1 MKKFNRILTYVIT
14 ALLSAT
20 LTLILIV
27 PRVAGTSKLDQV
39 EALILSRF
47 IGEADS
53 TAMEDAAAS
62 AMVYSLGDRWSYY
75 LNAEQYAAHQ
85 EESANA
91 YVGIGVTIQPSE
103 DGTGFLVISVQE
115 NGSAMQAGVQ
125 LGDLIISAD
134 GQRVEGMTTPQ
145 LRSIIRGK
153 EGTTV
158 RLGLLRDGQELEVE
172 ITRAS
177 ILVDVVT
184 SRMLEGNIGLI
195 KIANFDSR
203 CASESIAAIE
213 SLREAGAQALIFD
226 VRNNPGGYAHELVE
240 LLDYLLPEGDLFRTV
255 DYTGKEE
262 VDRSDAAFLDM
273 PMAVLCNGDSYS
285 AAEFFAAAIQ
295 EYGAGT
301 VVGTPTCGKGYF
313 QYTYAFSDGSAIGL
327 SVGKYFTPN
336 GVSLAGVGITPDVL
350 VEVDN
355 DTAMAILSGSLEPEK
370 DPQIQAAMEVLSG
383 SPVAE

>member
-1 MKKFNRILTYVIT
+1 MKTFNRILTYVIT

-20 LTLILIV
+20 LTLVLVV
-27 PRVAGTSKLDQV
+27 PRVPGGSKLDQI

-75 LNAEQYAAHQ
+75 LNAEQYAARQ

-91 YVGIGVTIQPSE
+91 YVGIGVTIQPAA
-103 DGTGFLVISVQE
+103 DGTGFQVISVQE
-115 NGSAMQAGVQ
+115 NGSAMQAGIQV
-125 LGDLIISAD
+125 GDLIISAD
-134 GQRVEGMTTPQ
+134 GQGVEGMTTPQ

-158 RLGLLRDGQELEVE
+158 RLGLLRDGQELELKIV
-172 ITRAS
+172 RAN

-184 SRMLEGNIGLI
+184 SRMLEGDIGLI
-195 KIANFDSR
+195 TIANFDSR

-213 SLREAGAQALIFD
+213 SLREAGARALIFD

-255 DYTGKEE
+255 DYTGKED

-273 PMAVLCNGDSYS
+273 PMAVLCNGESYS
-285 AAEFFAAAIQ
+285 AAEFFAAALQ

-301 VVGTPTCGKGYF
+301 VVGAPTCGKGYF
-313 QYTYAFSDGSAIGL
+313 QYTFALSDGSAVGL

-336 GVSLAGVGITPDVL
+336 GVSLAGVGITPDVP
-350 VEVDN
+350 VEVDD
-355 DTAMAILSGSLEPEK
+355 DTAMAILSGSLEPK
-370 DPQIQAAMEVLSG
+370 DDPQIQAAVEVLSD
-383 SPVAE
+383 

>member
-1 MKKFNRILTYVIT
+1 MKTFNRILTYVIT

-20 LTLILIV
+20 LTLFLVV
-27 PRVAGTSKLDQV
+27 PRVPGGSKLDQV

-47 IGEADS
+47 IGEADR

-91 YVGIGVTIQPSE
+91 YVGIGVTIQPAA
-103 DGTGFLVISVQE
+103 DGAGFQVISVQE
-115 NGSAMQAGVQ
+115 NGSAKQAGVQ
-125 LGDLIISAD
+125 VGDVIISAD
-134 GQRVEGMTTPQ
+134 GQSVEGMTTVQ
-145 LRSIIRGK
+145 LRGIIRGK
-153 EGTTV
+153 EGTAV

-172 ITRAS
+172 IVRAN

-184 SRMLEGNIGLI
+184 SRMLEGGIGLI
-195 KIANFDSR
+195 TIANFDSR

-255 DYTGKEE
+255 DYTGKED
-262 VDRSDAAFLDM
+262 VDHSDASFLDM
-273 PMAVLCNGDSYS
+273 PMAVLCNGESYS

-301 VVGTPTCGKGYF
+301 VVGAPTCGKGYF
-313 QYTYAFSDGSAIGL
+313 QYTFALSDGSAVGL

-336 GVSLAGVGITPDVL
+336 GVSLAGVGITPDVP
-350 VEVDN
+350 VEVDE

-370 DPQIQAAMEVLSG
+370 DPQIQAAMDVLSK
-383 SPVAE
+383 

>member
-20 LTLILIV
+20 LTLALVV
-27 PRVAGTSKLDQV
+27 PRVAGGSKLDQV
-39 EALILSRF
+39 EALLLSNF

-53 TAMEDAAAS
+53 AAMEDAAAS

-75 LNAEQYAAHQ
+75 LNAEEYAAHQ
-85 EESANA
+85 EASANA
-91 YVGIGVTIQPSE
+91 YVGIGVTIQPTA
-103 DGTGFLVISVQE
+103 DGTGFQVISVQE
-115 NGSAMQAGVQ
+115 NGSAKQAGVQ
-125 LGDLIISAD
+125 LDDVIISAD
-134 GQRVEGMTTPQ
+134 GQSVEGMTTTQ
-145 LRSIIRGK
+145 LRGIIRGK

-158 RLGLLRDGQELEVE
+158 RLGLLRNGQELEVE
-172 ITRAS
+172 IVRAN

-184 SRMLEGNIGLI
+184 SRMLEDGIGLI
-195 KIANFDSR
+195 TIANFDSR

-213 SLREAGAQALIFD
+213 SLREAGARALIFD

-273 PMAVLCNGDSYS
+273 PMAVLCNGESYS

-313 QYTYAFSDGSAIGL
+313 QYTYALSDGSAIGL
-327 SVGKYFTPN
+327 SVGKYYTPN

-350 VEVDN
+350 VEVDD
-355 DTAMAILSGSLEPEK
+355 DTAMAILSGSLEPK
-370 DPQIQAAMEVLSG
+370 DDPQIQAAMEVLSD
-383 SPVAE
+383 

>member
-20 LTLILIV
+20 LTLALVV
-27 PRVAGTSKLDQV
+27 PRVAGGSKLDQV
-39 EALILSRF
+39 EALLLSNF

-53 TAMEDAAAS
+53 AAMEDAAAS

-75 LNAEQYAAHQ
+75 LNAEEYAAHQ
-85 EESANA
+85 EASANA
-91 YVGIGVTIQPSE
+91 YVGIGVTIQPTA
-103 DGTGFLVISVQE
+103 DGTGFQVISVQE
-115 NGSAMQAGVQ
+115 NGSAKQAGVQ
-125 LGDLIISAD
+125 LDDVIISAD
-134 GQRVEGMTTPQ
+134 GQSVEGMTTTQ
-145 LRSIIRGK
+145 LRGIIRGK

-158 RLGLLRDGQELEVE
+158 RLGLLRNGQELEVE
-172 ITRAS
+172 IVRAN

-184 SRMLEGNIGLI
+184 SRMLEDGIGLI
-195 KIANFDSR
+195 TIANFDSR

-213 SLREAGAQALIFD
+213 SLREAGARALIFD

-273 PMAVLCNGDSYS
+273 PMAVLCNGESYS

-313 QYTYAFSDGSAIGL
+313 QYTYALSDGSAIGL
-327 SVGKYFTPN
+327 SVGKYYTPN
-336 GVSLAGVGITPDVL
+336 GVSLAGVGITPDVP
-350 VEVDN
+350 VEVDD
-355 DTAMAILSGSLEPEK
+355 DTAMAILSGSLEPK
-370 DPQIQAAMEVLSG
+370 DDPQIQAAMEVLSD
-383 SPVAE
+383 

>member
-1 MKKFNRILTYVIT
+1 MRTFNRIMTYVIT

-20 LTLILIV
+20 LTLVLIV
-27 PRVAGTSKLDQV
+27 PRVPGASKLNQI

-53 TAMEDAAAS
+53 AAMEDAAAS

-75 LNAEQYAAHQ
+75 LNAEQYAARQ

-91 YVGIGVTIQPSE
+91 YVGIGVTIQPAA
-103 DGTGFLVISVQE
+103 DGTGFQVISVQE
-115 NGSAMQAGVQ
+115 NGSAMQAGIQV
-125 LGDLIISAD
+125 GDLIISAD
-134 GQRVEGMTTPQ
+134 GQGIEGMTTPQ

-158 RLGLLRDGQELEVE
+158 RLGLLRDGQELELKIV
-172 ITRAS
+172 RAN

-184 SRMLEGNIGLI
+184 SRMLEGDIGLI
-195 KIANFDSR
+195 TIANFDSR

-213 SLREAGAQALIFD
+213 SLREAGARALIFD

-255 DYTGKEE
+255 DYTGKEA

-273 PMAVLCNGDSYS
+273 PMAVLCNGESYS

-313 QYTYAFSDGSAIGL
+313 QYTFALSDGSAVGL

-336 GVSLAGVGITPDVL
+336 GVSLAGVGITPDVPA
-350 VEVDN
+350 EVDD
-355 DTAMAILSGSLEPEK
+355 DTAMAIRSGSLEPED
-370 DPQIQAAMEVLSG
+370 DPQIQAAVEVLS
-383 SPVAE
+383 E

>member
-20 LTLILIV
+20 LTLTLVV
-27 PRVAGTSKLDQV
+27 PRVAGSSKLDQV
-39 EALILSRF
+39 EALLLSNF

-75 LNAEQYAAHQ
+75 LNAEEYAAHQ

-91 YVGIGVTIQPSE
+91 YVGIGVTIQPMA
-103 DGTGFLVISVQE
+103 DGTGFQVISVQE

-125 LGDLIISAD
+125 LGDIIISAD
-134 GQRVEGMTTPQ
+134 GQRVEGMTTTQ
-145 LRSIIRGK
+145 LRGIIRGK
-153 EGTTV
+153 EGTTI
-158 RLGLLRDGQELEVE
+158 RLGLLRNGQELEVE
-172 ITRAS
+172 IVRAN

-184 SRMLEGNIGLI
+184 SRMLEDGIGLI
-195 KIANFDSR
+195 TIANFDSR

-213 SLREAGAQALIFD
+213 SLQEAGARALIFD

-255 DYTGKEE
+255 DYTGKED

-273 PMAVLCNGDSYS
+273 PMAVLCNGESYS

-301 VVGTPTCGKGYF
+301 VVGSPTCGKGYF
-313 QYTYAFSDGSAIGL
+313 QYTYAFNDGSAIGL

-355 DTAMAILSGSLEPEK
+355 DTAMAILSGSLEPED
-370 DPQIQAAMEVLSG
+370 DPQIQAAMEVLS
-383 SPVAE
+383 E

>member
-1 MKKFNRILTYVIT
+1 MRTFNRIMTYVIT

-20 LTLILIV
+20 LTLVLIV
-27 PRVAGTSKLDQV
+27 PRVPGASKLNQI

-53 TAMEDAAAS
+53 AAMEDAAAS

-75 LNAEQYAAHQ
+75 LNAEQYAARQ

-91 YVGIGVTIQPSE
+91 YVGIGVTIQPAA
-103 DGTGFLVISVQE
+103 DGTGFQVISVQE
-115 NGSAMQAGVQ
+115 NGSAMQAGIQV
-125 LGDLIISAD
+125 GDLIISAD
-134 GQRVEGMTTPQ
+134 GQGVEGMTTPQ

-158 RLGLLRDGQELEVE
+158 RLGLLRDGQELELKIV
-172 ITRAS
+172 RAN

-184 SRMLEGNIGLI
+184 SRMLEGDIGLI
-195 KIANFDSR
+195 TIANFDSR

-213 SLREAGAQALIFD
+213 SLREAGARALIFD

-255 DYTGKEE
+255 DYTGKED

-273 PMAVLCNGDSYS
+273 PMAVLCNGESYS
-285 AAEFFAAAIQ
+285 AAEFFAAALQ

-301 VVGTPTCGKGYF
+301 VVGAPTCGKGYF
-313 QYTYAFSDGSAIGL
+313 QYTFALSDGSAVGL

-336 GVSLAGVGITPDVL
+336 GVSLAGVGITPDVP
-350 VEVDN
+350 VEVDD
-355 DTAMAILSGSLEPEK
+355 DTAMAILSGSLEPK
-370 DPQIQAAMEVLSG
+370 DDPQIQAAVEVLSD
-383 SPVAE
+383 

>member
-1 MKKFNRILTYVIT
+1 MKTFNRILTYVIT

-27 PRVAGTSKLDQV
+27 PRVSGVSKLDQI

-47 IGEADS
+47 IGEANS

-75 LNAEQYAAHQ
+75 LNAEQYAARQ

-91 YVGIGVTIQPSE
+91 YVGIGVTIQPAAE
-103 DGTGFLVISVQE
+103 GTGFQVISVQE
-115 NGSAMQAGVQ
+115 NGSAKQAGIQV
-125 LGDLIISAD
+125 GDLIISAD
-134 GQRVEGMTTPQ
+134 GQDVEGMTTPQ

-158 RLGLLRDGQELEVE
+158 RLGLLRDGRELELE
-172 ITRAS
+172 IVRAN

-184 SRMLEGNIGLI
+184 SRMLEDGIGLI
-195 KIANFDSR
+195 TIANFDSR

-213 SLREAGAQALIFD
+213 SLREAGARALIFD

-255 DYTGKEE
+255 DYTGKED

-273 PMAVLCNGDSYS
+273 PMAVLCNGESYS

-313 QYTYAFSDGSAIGL
+313 QYTFALSDGSAIGL

-336 GVSLAGVGITPDVL
+336 GVSLAGVGITPDIL
-350 VEVDN
+350 AEVDD
-355 DTAMAILSGSLEPEK
+355 DTAMAIRSGSLEPEE
-370 DPQIQAAMEVLSG
+370 DPQIQAAMEVLSK
-383 SPVAE
+383 